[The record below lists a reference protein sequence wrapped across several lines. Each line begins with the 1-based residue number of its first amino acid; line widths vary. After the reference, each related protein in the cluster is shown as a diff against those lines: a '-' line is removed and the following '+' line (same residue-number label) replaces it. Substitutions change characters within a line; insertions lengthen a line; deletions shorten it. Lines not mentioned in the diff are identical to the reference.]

1 MKERLLKKLDNVK
14 NAFKSDGPISISQAE
29 DLRTYE
35 NLVQKDEKGL
45 VKIMNHIDDQF
56 KEIAKGADL
65 LEVPKYL
72 QTPGLKYPKPITA
85 VDDAMYLKNNDTL
98 YNYIQA
104 RRVRT
109 TVDGK
114 PLYKDSDEALGS

>member
-1 MKERLLKKLDNVK
+1 
-14 NAFKSDGPISISQAE
+14 
-29 DLRTYE
+29 
-35 NLVQKDEKGL
+35 
-45 VKIMNHIDDQF
+45 MNQIDDQF

-109 TVDGK
+109 TV
-114 PLYKDSDEALGS
+114 

>member
-1 MKERLLKKLDNVK
+1 
-14 NAFKSDGPISISQAE
+14 
-29 DLRTYE
+29 
-35 NLVQKDEKGL
+35 
-45 VKIMNHIDDQF
+45 MNQIDDQF

-114 PLYKDSDEALGS
+114 PLYKDSNEALEFLNQLPKNTQKNAKQLKENINELGLK